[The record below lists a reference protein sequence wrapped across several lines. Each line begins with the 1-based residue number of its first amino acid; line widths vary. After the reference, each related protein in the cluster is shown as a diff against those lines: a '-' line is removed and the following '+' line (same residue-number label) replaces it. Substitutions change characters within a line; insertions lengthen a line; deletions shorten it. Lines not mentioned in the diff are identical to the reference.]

1 MKFFDELKWRG
12 LVKDVTDEEG
22 LKERL
27 ERPLTCYC
35 GFDPTGDSLH
45 VGHLQQILLLR
56 RYQLNGHRPI
66 ALCGGATAMIGD
78 PRPTSERA
86 LQSLETIAENAESI
100 KEQLA
105 KFLDF
110 SATDGAIMVN
120 NHDWLSKIGILDFL
134 RDYGKYF
141 NVNYMI
147 NKDIVS
153 SRLETGISF
162 TEFTYTILQA
172 ADFLHLYDNYDCV
185 LQIGGSDQW
194 GNLTSGCELIRKV
207 KTEAKAYGVTS
218 PLITRSDG
226 SKFGKSEGGKSVWLN
241 PKRTN
246 SYEFYQFWLNTPDSD
261 VIDYLKRL
269 SFKTPEEINELEQK
283 QLEAPH
289 LRIAQKALAQ
299 EMTLLVHNEEGLMTA
314 LKITETLFGGNIN
327 ELSANELKE
336 GLYDAPKTEITSGN
350 DLTDVLILA
359 GIAKSKREARE
370 LINNNSIMI
379 NGVKVNDPTMII
391 NKADAIDQ
399 ELTVIKKGKKYYYVV
414 IFTS

>member
-414 IFTS
+414 TFTS

>member
-379 NGVKVNDPTMII
+379 NGIKVNDPAMII

-414 IFTS
+414 TFTS